1 MAYGV
6 EALVEGM
13 FDSKEEEEEL
23 RKSIYNRQDEAERR
37 KIREG
42 YRNFMDALNEN
53 KEQLIDP
60 SNKDDL
66 LTQKLSKV
74 DSMFKKVKM
83 TREGALD
90 SASLVR
96 LADLSKMKAQALK
109 TDFITFN
116 AADFCDKVRMT
127 VAGDADGAAGELSP
141 QQWIHLGHAVQPFFH
156 RTPVLTFM
164 CGSFERGE
172 VCLRRSRPKEKEKEK
187 EKESAKQS
195 TKPIQLSSLD
205 ETDRGE
211 PTTAQVDHLLNTL
224 WSIYEDQ
231 GGNPICFFEFV
242 TNPHS
247 FGQTVENIFYASF
260 LVRDGHAQIMLDED
274 QLPVIVP
281 IQKDEMEKGKD
292 RVQKHQVVISITQ
305 DEWKS
310 IVNTF
315 EIEEALIKPIDVLK
329 DRQNIQESSQTP
341 RQGKGKGK
349 KSVVIS

>member
-1 MAYGV
+1 MANHDSDMF
-6 EALVEGM
+6 VEGL
-13 FDSKEEEEEL
+13 FHSKEEEEEL

-37 KIREG
+37 QIREG
-42 YRNFMDALNEN
+42 YRNFMDALNDSKDE
-53 KEQLIDP
+53 LINP
-60 SNKDDL
+60 SSKDDL
-66 LTQKLSKV
+66 LTQKLSTV
-74 DSMFKKVKM
+74 ESMFKKVKM

-109 TDFITFN
+109 TDFISFN
-116 AADFCDKVRMT
+116 ASDFCDKVRMT
-127 VAGDADGAAGELSP
+127 VAGDADVAAGELSP
-141 QQWIHLGHAVQPFFH
+141 QQWVHLGHAVQPFFH
-156 RTPVLTFM
+156 RAPVLTFM

-172 VCLRRSRPKEKEKEK
+172 VVLRKCRPKEKKEK
-187 EKESAKQS
+187 DVTEVGKQS
-195 TKPIQLSSLD
+195 TKPIQLSSLE

-211 PTTAQVDHLLNTL
+211 LTTAQVDHLLNTL

-260 LVRDGHAQIMLDED
+260 LVRDGHAQITLDED

-281 IQKDEMEKGKD
+281 IQKEEMRKEND
-292 RVQKHQVVISITQ
+292 VQKHQVVISITQ
-305 DEWKS
+305 DEWRN

-315 EIEEALIKPIDVLK
+315 EIEEALIKPMEVSK
-329 DRQNIQESSQTP
+329 DNQNIQESSQTP
-341 RQGKGKGK
+341 RHGKGKGKGK
-349 KSVVIS
+349 KSM